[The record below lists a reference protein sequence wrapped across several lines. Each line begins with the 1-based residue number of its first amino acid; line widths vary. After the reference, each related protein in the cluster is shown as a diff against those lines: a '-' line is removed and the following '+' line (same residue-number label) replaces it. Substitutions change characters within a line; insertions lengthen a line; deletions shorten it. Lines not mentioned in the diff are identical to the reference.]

1 MAHRHEVIVRVYLDV
16 VKCGDE
22 AHGDDFHFVEIDQKD
37 AGIVV
42 CLCVAV
48 DEMIFKLIDK
58 KLD

>member
-42 CLCVAV
+42 GLCVAV
-48 DEMIFKLIDK
+48 DEM
-58 KLD
+58 